1 MANVKISE
9 LTTGSAL
16 GGTEYVPIVQN
27 GVTVKTTAQAIANLG
42 GGGGGAVEIGPIKGF
57 YESGIQASRWRS
69 TDDTVDL
76 ARVSGTYTAVAGEY
90 VEVNATNSLLLGINN
105 LIGSYYAFGIKCE
118 IDPNFTPV
126 NTSNWYQASC
136 ILGQELGGQ
145 QQDFGIIIDKDGF
158 FALGWANSS
167 ITSSSVSALDGEVHV
182 LFVIADSTGIHLFI
196 DGTEEVFE
204 TITMTGQQMWRLGV
218 FYNSDNGNTRVN
230 GKIYRVGYFSPVKVG
245 GNYVVPN
252 W

>member
-27 GVTVKTTAQAIANLG
+27 GVTVKTTAQAIANLS

-69 TDDTVDL
+69 TDDTKDMN
-76 ARVSGTYTAVAGEY
+76 RGSGTYSPVVGEY
-90 VEVNATNSLLLGINN
+90 VEVNSSNN
-105 LIGSYYAFGIKCE
+105 LLMRFDVIGSYYMFGIKCLV
-118 IDPNFTPV
+118 DPAFTPV
-126 NTSNWYQASC
+126 NTNNWYQASC
-136 ILGQELGGQ
+136 ILGQEIGGQ

-158 FALGWANSS
+158 FALGWANSN
-167 ITSSSVSALDGEVHV
+167 ITSSSVSALDGEVHS

-204 TITMTGQQMWRLGV
+204 TITMTGTQLYNMGV